1 MRRASSSH
9 GEDLLATGLVLAGA
23 IAVGVIAFSPLFE
36 QTVSRDPLGFLAILP
51 LMWAALRCGQRDTA
65 TVALLLSCFAVWG
78 AMAGGGPFARETLN
92 DSLLLLIMFMISTA
106 VPTLA
111 LSADVAV
118 RRATERSLRA
128 AREELD
134 QIVHERT
141 AALEE
146 TRQALHQAQ
155 KMEALGQLTGGIA
168 HDFNN
173 VLTVITNSLEA
184 LRAAVSGDARDR
196 KRLDHALQA
205 ARNGAALIRQML
217 VFARRQPLDL
227 QPLDVNQVI
236 RSTLKMLSRSCP
248 ELVEVSLDLA
258 ADLRWATADAT
269 QLQAAIV
276 NLAVNACDAMP
287 AGGTLTIRTANL
299 TERARLPADL
309 PPADYIGIAVSDSG
323 TGMTPEILAR
333 AFEPFFTTKEI
344 GKGTGL
350 GLSMVYSATR
360 QMGGAVDIA
369 SAPGQG
375 TTVRLVLP
383 AARMAPAEARLEV
396 RREPAAVHRAAPP
409 GPLLYVEDDA
419 LVSLATVDLLEGA
432 GYAIHAAPDAGR
444 ALALL
449 DAHPELELMV
459 TDIGLPGMSGH
470 ELAAEA
476 RRRRPHLKVLFLT
489 GHDRTR
495 APGTAA
501 DARTR
506 YLGKPY
512 LDSDLFK
519 ALRQLASEVDA

>member
-1 MRRASSSH
+1 
-9 GEDLLATGLVLAGA
+9 
-23 IAVGVIAFSPLFE
+23 
-36 QTVSRDPLGFLAILP
+36 
-51 LMWAALRCGQRDTA
+51 
-65 TVALLLSCFAVWG
+65 
-78 AMAGGGPFARETLN
+78 
-92 DSLLLLIMFMISTA
+92 
-106 VPTLA
+106 
-111 LSADVAV
+111 
-118 RRATERSLRA
+118 
-128 AREELD
+128 
-134 QIVHERT
+134 
-141 AALEE
+141 
-146 TRQALHQAQ
+146 
-155 KMEALGQLTGGIA
+155 
-168 HDFNN
+168 
-173 VLTVITNSLEA
+173 LTVGT
-184 LRAAVSGDARDR
+184 AR
-196 KRLDHALQA
+196 
-205 ARNGAALIRQML
+205 
-217 VFARRQPLDL
+217 
-227 QPLDVNQVI
+227 
-236 RSTLKMLSRSCP
+236 
-248 ELVEVSLDLA
+248 
-258 ADLRWATADAT
+258 
-269 QLQAAIV
+269 
-276 NLAVNACDAMP
+276 
-287 AGGTLTIRTANL
+287 L
-299 TERARLPADL
+299 TERAQLPADL
-309 PPADYIGIAVSDSG
+309 PPADYVAIAVSDTG

-369 SAPGQG
+369 SAPGRG

-396 RREPAAVHRAAPP
+396 RGQPAAVQRAAPS

-476 RRRRPHLKVLFLT
+476 RRRRPRLKVLFLT

-495 APGTAA
+495 APGTPA

-512 LDSDLFK
+512 LDSDLFE